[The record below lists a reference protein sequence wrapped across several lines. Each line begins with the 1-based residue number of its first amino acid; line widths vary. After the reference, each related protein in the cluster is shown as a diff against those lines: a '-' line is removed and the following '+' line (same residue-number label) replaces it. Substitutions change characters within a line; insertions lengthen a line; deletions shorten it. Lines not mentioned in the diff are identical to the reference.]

1 MKKVLALVLALVL
14 VFALAACASSSATE
28 KTEEA
33 EQTTAT
39 TTETTETTETAPAE
53 EEAAES
59 EEKAFRVCLMT
70 ALLGDKSF
78 ADSAYAGGQRAIEE
92 LGVDLTHIQLDETTD
107 DYMQA
112 VMSACEEGYD
122 LIVCGNSSYQEYI
135 EAAAE
140 AYPDQKFGITDTV
153 ATGANT
159 VSATFAQNQG
169 SFLCGYAAARFT
181 EMTSI
186 DGVNEDTVIGW
197 VGGADI
203 PALRDFFVG
212 FEEGAKYYNPGIT
225 VLQSFAG
232 VWNDPLKGKEL
243 TLAMYDQGAD
253 IVMNVASGTGVGVL
267 EAAGEAGLYAIGVD
281 MNQDAD
287 QPGHILTSMLKE
299 NGTAVYQIIKSAMDG
314 TFEGGTSMYLD
325 LAYGAVDT
333 TDMSTIKETLSEENA
348 ALIDELLAEIAE
360 LKDKVA
366 SGELVVSNYEG
377 YGPNA

>member
-1 MKKVLALVLALVL
+1 
-14 VFALAACASSSATE
+14 
-28 KTEEA
+28 
-33 EQTTAT
+33 
-39 TTETTETTETAPAE
+39 
-53 EEAAES
+53 
-59 EEKAFRVCLMT
+59 MT

-78 ADSAYAGGQRAIEE
+78 ADSAYEGGQRAIKE
-92 LGVDLTHIQLDETTD
+92 LGVDLTHVQLDETTD
-107 DYMQA
+107 DYTQA
-112 VMSACEEGYD
+112 IMSACEEGYD
-122 LIVCGNSSYQEYI
+122 LIVCGNSGYQEYI

-140 AYPDQKFGITDTV
+140 VYPDQKFGITDTI
-153 ATGANT
+153 AAGDNT
-159 VSATFAQNQG
+159 VSAIFAQNQG

-197 VGGADI
+197 VGGGDI

-212 FEEGAKYYNPGIT
+212 FEEGAKYYNPDIT

-267 EAAGEAGLYAIGVD
+267 QAAAEAGEYAIGVD
-281 MNQDAD
+281 MNQDGD

-299 NGTAVYQIIKSAMDG
+299 NGTAVYEIIKAAQNG
-314 TFEGGTSMYLD
+314 TFEGGTYMYLD
-325 LAYGAVDT
+325 LAYGGVDT
-333 TDMSTIKETLSEENA
+333 TDMSTIKSTLSEENA
-348 ALIDELLAEIAE
+348 ALLDELLAEIAD
-360 LKDKVA
+360 LKQQIA

-377 YGPNA
+377 FGPQA